1 MSYIHPMCGVLNEQ
15 AWGSFGSWLKFSSF
29 YWWTRLD
36 TSHWAMQEGDTNPG
50 VSALDELVKISPVN
64 LSYFDDLQNQI
75 RSLESE
81 NH

>member
-1 MSYIHPMCGVLNEQ
+1 
-15 AWGSFGSWLKFSSF
+15 
-29 YWWTRLD
+29 
-36 TSHWAMQEGDTNPG
+36 MQGGDTNPG

-64 LSYFDDLQNQI
+64 LSYFDDLQNEI